1 MNPDFVYWK
10 SSTVKDV
17 AVVTKLYG
25 VQDVHDMAYG
35 LPIAHRF
42 PDTAEFR
49 FDPEFKRNTLLA
61 DCLINVASML
71 LCSARLKDFIA
82 AKNPEKVEYLP
93 VRVVDIK
100 GKPVDAPFFIVH
112 PIEPVDCIDFA
123 QSQVKRSA
131 VDPDSIL
138 TVQHLEID
146 SSKVAPARLLLRPK
160 GYANVILIRRTLMAD
175 IEAAGFTGAGWREI
189 K

>member
-10 SSTVKDV
+10 SATVKD
-17 AVVTKLYG
+17 AAAVTKLYG
-25 VQDVHDMAYG
+25 VDDVHDIAYG
-35 LPIAHRF
+35 VPVAHRF
-42 PDTAEFR
+42 PATAEFR

-82 AKNPEKVEYLP
+82 SRNPEKVEYLP

-100 GKPVDAPFFIVH
+100 GKPVEASYFVVH

-123 QSQVKRSA
+123 KSQVKRSA

-146 SSKVAPARLLLRPK
+146 GSKVPAAQLLLRPK
-160 GYANVILIRRTLMAD
+160 GHANVILIRRTLMAE
-175 IEAAGFTGAGWREI
+175 IEAAGFTGVGYREI